1 MYELFILGKL
11 MHRPM
16 HGYLLQ
22 SVMNAALGPHRRLG
36 WGTLYPLLRRL
47 EQSGFIVA
55 RGGNSRDG
63 RGKKTYRVTADGR
76 QRFFA
81 MMRASAE
88 PDAEFRDLFRI
99 RLANFGHLGTADRMA
114 VLEEYRKF
122 LAALISHSEAMASA
136 VLNAPGM
143 ALGERPYV
151 LKAID
156 HQRHL
161 AASEIAWL
169 DEMIEE
175 IGGNDG
181 KTTKKRR
188 VDSNPRGSGSR
199 RTSSRGGGGSRAGSA
214 RRK

>member
-1 MYELFILGKL
+1 MQPVAEMYELFILGKL

-22 SVMNAALGPHRRLG
+22 SIINAALGPHRRLS
-36 WGTLYPLLRRL
+36 WGTLYPLLRKL
-47 EQSGFIVA
+47 EQGGIIAA
-55 RGGNSRDG
+55 RNVNSRDG
-63 RGKKTYRVTADGR
+63 RGTKAYRVTAAGR
-76 QRFFA
+76 RRFFA
-81 MMRASAE
+81 LMGVGVE
-88 PDAEFRDLFRI
+88 HDTGFRDLFRI

-122 LAALISHSEAMASA
+122 LAVLVSHSEAMVAA

-143 ALGERPYV
+143 APAERPYV

-169 DEMIEE
+169 DDLIQAT
-175 IGGNDG
+175 GGEHE
-181 KTTKKRR
+181 KTTKNRR
-188 VDSNPRGSGSR
+188 LGSRPRGTGSRCIDARSGS
-199 RTSSRGGGGSRAGSA
+199 TSG
-214 RRK
+214 K

>member
-22 SVMNAALGPHRRLG
+22 AIINAALGPHRRLS

-47 EQSGFIVA
+47 EQGGFITV
-55 RGGNSRDG
+55 RGSNSRDG
-63 RGKKTYRVTADGR
+63 RGTKTYRITARGR
-76 QRFFA
+76 QRFFIL
-81 MMRASAE
+81 MRSGAE
-88 PDAEFRDLFRI
+88 SDSEFRGLFRI
-99 RLANFGHLGTADRMA
+99 RLANFGHLGTADRVA

-122 LAALISHSEAMASA
+122 LAALVSHSEAMAAA

-143 ALGERPYV
+143 APVERPYV
-151 LKAID
+151 LQAID

-169 DEMIEE
+169 DELIQAT
-175 IGGNDG
+175 GGEHE
-181 KTTKKRR
+181 KTTKNRR
-188 VDSNPRGSGSR
+188 VDSKPRGSGSR
-199 RTSSRGGGGSRAGSA
+199 RIGARAGGA
-214 RRK
+214 RGK